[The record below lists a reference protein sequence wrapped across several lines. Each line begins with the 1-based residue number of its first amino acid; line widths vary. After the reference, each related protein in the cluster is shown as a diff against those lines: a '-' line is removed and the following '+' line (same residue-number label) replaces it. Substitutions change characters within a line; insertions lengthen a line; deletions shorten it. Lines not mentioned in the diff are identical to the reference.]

1 VHLVK
6 LFATEL
12 PEECKLTMPEH
23 LNSSI
28 EKTLPATNPEQ
39 LPIFFILSR
48 PRTGSTLLRTLFDA
62 HPHVQIPPEC
72 QFIVNLH
79 PKYGRITHWTP
90 LLFGE
95 LVNDL
100 QEQFL
105 FNTWNIEPV
114 QLLTFLQ
121 QFQGQQSYGTI
132 CKAIYLQYQ
141 SLYYKSG
148 ITLIGDKNPGYAL
161 YTKLLSEIFPEAK
174 FIHLT
179 RDYRDNHVS
188 LSRVEFEL
196 PIVALTVFKW
206 KYFYKTITKA
216 SKQHPDSFFTLR
228 YEDLAENPEGMLNEV
243 CNFLGISFNPE
254 MLTFYQR
261 KKAVEALYDAKKLNK
276 IHASLMHPVN
286 TSNIGYWKK
295 NLSTKQVKIADYTIG
310 EYAAKAGYER
320 QYAGFSLFIW
330 LAAQPGINLARAIYA
345 TTWLVNRFPY
355 KQRQYI
361 LSELPFM
368 LGSFWKKHFQRSA
381 A

>member
-1 VHLVK
+1 MHLVK
-6 LFATEL
+6 LGATKQ
-12 PEECKLTMPEH
+12 PEERNLTMPEQ
-23 LNSSI
+23 LNSFT
-28 EKTLPATNPEQ
+28 EKAMPVPNPEQ
-39 LPIFFILSR
+39 IPIFFILSR

-62 HPHVQIPPEC
+62 HPNVQIPPEC

-79 PKYGRITHWTP
+79 PKYGKITHWTEAIMRN
-90 LLFGE
+90 F
-95 LVNDL
+95 VHDL
-100 QEQFL
+100 EDQFL
-105 FNTWNIEPV
+105 FTTWNLDTA
-114 QLLTFLQ
+114 QLLDALLHRTGYQ
-121 QFQGQQSYGTI
+121 CYGTI
-132 CKAIYLQYQ
+132 CKTVYLQYQ
-141 SLYYKSG
+141 SLYSKSG

-206 KYFYKTITKA
+206 KYFYKTISGAITRWPMKF
-216 SKQHPDSFFTLR
+216 HTLR
-228 YEDLAENPEGMLNEV
+228 YEDLVREPENSLKGV
-243 CNFLGISFNPE
+243 CSFLTIDYAPE

-261 KKAVEALYDAKKLNK
+261 KKAVEALYDAKQLNK

-295 NLSTKQVKIADYTIG
+295 TLSTKQMKIADYTIG
-310 EYAAKAGYER
+310 RYAEKAGYER
-320 QYAGFSLFIW
+320 QYAGFNLFIW
-330 LAAQPGINLARAIYA
+330 LAAQPGIVLAKSIYA
-345 TTWLVNRFPY
+345 ATWLVNRFPY

-361 LSELPFM
+361 LSELPFV
-368 LGSFWKKHFQRSA
+368 LGGFWKKYFQRSA